1 MADEKLTL
9 KIYGDPEK
17 VIHYMDY
24 TETPAV
30 DNSSYIPD
38 LVPGMLQP
46 LEVYEDDSVSDE
58 VLSNLDIEAIV
69 KEAEL
74 SIGTPN
80 VDSPNMEKQLKWFP
94 EPSDSSEVTKFS
106 KKNISSFQLFLASIE
121 DLWLQM
127 N

>member
-1 MADEKLTL
+1 MFNKAWCGALNSLTLSSICAIFNASKTTSSAMADEKLTL

-80 VDSPNMEKQLKWFP
+80 VDSPNMEKQLK
-94 EPSDSSEVTKFS
+94 
-106 KKNISSFQLFLASIE
+106 
-121 DLWLQM
+121 
-127 N
+127 